1 MDFTFAINNS
11 CAKRSDKMQKDCCG
25 DCSNCPCLYNKDYC
39 LIYEDYIEE
48 KDISYEFK
56 IDRIY

>member
-1 MDFTFAINNS
+1 
-11 CAKRSDKMQKDCCG
+11 MQKDCYG
-25 DCSNCPCLYNKDYC
+25 NCSNCPCLYNKDYC